1 MGCGLNVG
9 PPGPRPRTVAE
20 PLIGVAGLLQSPM
33 PTAPYQEFAGR
44 LHKALDRARFPAD
57 RARTGALANRYAVT
71 RETARKWLA
80 GLALPELERMITLA
94 TDFRVAFEWLATGRG
109 VPELDAGA
117 GGGKVTL
124 REHREHYIA
133 DDTLA
138 ALHAW
143 LESLSAE
150 QREGLLQF
158 VGVKPRGST

>member
-1 MGCGLNVG
+1 
-9 PPGPRPRTVAE
+9 
-20 PLIGVAGLLQSPM
+20 M

-109 VPELDAGA
+109 TPDVDAG
-117 GGGKVTL
+117 KVV
-124 REHREHYIA
+124 REITATYG
-133 DDTLA
+133 DDTLQK
-138 ALHAW
+138 LHAW
-143 LESLSAE
+143 LDTLTDE
-150 QREGLLQF
+150 QRKGLIQF
-158 VGVKPRGST
+158 LGIC

>member
-9 PPGPRPRTVAE
+9 PPGPRPRTAAE
-20 PLIGVAGLLQSPM
+20 PLIGVAGLLLSPM

-109 VPELDAGA
+109 TPDVDT
-117 GGGKVTL
+117 GKVV
-124 REHREHYIA
+124 REITGTYG
-133 DDTLA
+133 DDTLQK
-138 ALHAW
+138 LHAW
-143 LESLSAE
+143 LDTLTDE
-150 QREGLLQF
+150 QRKGLIQF
-158 VGVKPRGST
+158 LGIC

>member
-1 MGCGLNVG
+1 
-9 PPGPRPRTVAE
+9 
-20 PLIGVAGLLQSPM
+20 M

-94 TDFRVAFEWLATGRG
+94 TEFRVSFEWLATGRG
-109 VPELDAGA
+109 SPDLDVGA
-117 GGGKVTL
+117 NDDKVL
-124 REHREHYIA
+124 REHRAFYAA

-138 ALHAW
+138 VLHDW
-143 LESLSAE
+143 LKGLTVE
-150 QREGLLQF
+150 QRKALL
-158 VGVKPRGST
+158 VVIGKA

>member
-20 PLIGVAGLLQSPM
+20 PLIGVAGLLLSPM

-109 VPELDAGA
+109 VPEVESGNVVRE
-117 GGGKVTL
+117 VTGT
-124 REHREHYIA
+124 YGV

-138 ALHAW
+138 TLHAW
-143 LESLSAE
+143 LDSLTDE
-150 QREGLLQF
+150 QRKGLVQF
-158 VGVKPRGST
+158 LGIS

>member
-1 MGCGLNVG
+1 MGCGLSLG

-20 PLIGVAGLLQSPM
+20 PLIGVAGLLLSPM

-109 VPELDAGA
+109 TQDVDPGVGTA
-117 GGGKVTL
+117 VL
-124 REHREHYIA
+124 REPTGHYVT

-138 ALHAW
+138 KLHSW
-143 LESLSAE
+143 LDGLTAE
-150 QREGLLQF
+150 QREGL
-158 VGVKPRGST
+158 VKFLGIS